1 MANENNSKPRPAPVV
16 VVKNQRGVGISLFL
30 LMPAILA
37 SVLFNGALMAV
48 LYFIF
53 QGMTTTAT
61 AMETVRDESM
71 VNADPVDDKPNKDP
85 FSTGDID
92 PAAQD
97 PDTDI
102 QYNVDRKA
110 EVSVPGMVNPNE
122 AVGIKGAKEAPPV
135 NLPAP
140 GGFGSK
146 GQGGTIAGAIG
157 NTDAVGML
165 GGYGPRGLPLAGT
178 FFGRSGATR
187 EFALRDGGG
196 TKETE
201 AAVALGLQWIA
212 KHQLSDGRWML
223 DDPRFKD
230 KGNPN
235 DIAATAFGLLP
246 LLGAGK
252 THKAAKDNPYDK
264 PIERALL
271 YLIRKQD
278 KRTGNFGGQMYAH
291 GLATIAM
298 CEAYGMTQDPNL
310 RRPAQMAVNYIVQAQ
325 NDAGGWRYMPREVGD
340 TSVTG
345 WQVMALKSAQMA
357 GLDVPEVTMRKAQR
371 FIDSVCAESKDEGY
385 TYLASGGGSSPAMSA
400 VGLLCRQYLQ
410 SWGPQNIRMIKGVE
424 NHIKAQGFKAKD
436 MYYSYYATQVMHH
449 FGGQA
454 WKDWNDKMRAVLVR
468 DQDKSGTS
476 MKGSWSSERTAAHNP
491 AGGRMMATSLSL
503 LTLEVYYRYLP
514 LYYRESTE
522 RKVASQK

>member
-1 MANENNSKPRPAPVV
+1 
-16 VVKNQRGVGISLFL
+16 
-30 LMPAILA
+30 
-37 SVLFNGALMAV
+37 
-48 LYFIF
+48 
-53 QGMTTTAT
+53 
-61 AMETVRDESM
+61 
-71 VNADPVDDKPNKDP
+71 
-85 FSTGDID
+85 
-92 PAAQD
+92 
-97 PDTDI
+97 
-102 QYNVDRKA
+102 
-110 EVSVPGMVNPNE
+110 
-122 AVGIKGAKEAPPV
+122 
-135 NLPAP
+135 
-140 GGFGSK
+140 
-146 GQGGTIAGAIG
+146 
-157 NTDAVGML
+157 ML

-196 TKETE
+196 TRESE
-201 AAVALGLQWIA
+201 AAVAAGLQWIA

-230 KGNPN
+230 KGNSN

-298 CEAYGMTQDPNL
+298 CEAYGMTQDPNSPPRADGHQL
-310 RRPAQMAVNYIVQAQ
+310 HRASAKRR
-325 NDAGGWRYMPREVGD
+325 GWLAYMPREIGD

-357 GLDVPEVTMRKAQR
+357 GLDVPELTMRKAQR
-371 FIDSVCAESKDEGY
+371 FLDSVCAEGKDEGY
-385 TYLASGGGSSPAMSA
+385 TYMTGGGSTPAMSA

-410 SWGPQNIRMIKGVE
+410 SWGPQNIRMIKGVDK
-424 NHIKAQGFKAKD
+424 HIKAQGFKSKD

-454 WKDWNDKMRAVLVR
+454 WKDWNDTMRTTLIR
-468 DQDKSGTS
+468 EQDKGNSP
-476 MKGSWSSERTAAHNP
+476 MKGSWSSAGSAAHNP

-522 RKVASQK
+522 RKMASQK